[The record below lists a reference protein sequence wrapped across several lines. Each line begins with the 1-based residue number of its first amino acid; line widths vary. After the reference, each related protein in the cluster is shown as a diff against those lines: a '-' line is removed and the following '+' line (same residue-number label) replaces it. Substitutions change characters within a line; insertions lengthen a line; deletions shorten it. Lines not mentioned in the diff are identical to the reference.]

1 MPAEIRNEIYRAC
14 LTRPFTVLLSR
25 REPPPPER
33 KPEKAVDV
41 VELSDTE
48 EEGESFLVV
57 ANTGSG
63 ATSASA
69 TSAQSGGSQNP
80 TPGLHSW
87 ANRTT
92 RPVRLLNSSS
102 STQAT
107 VGTGTASSTRASTR
121 STQQHAQAAAR
132 AQLRNLAAAK
142 PDPPRVPRP
151 QDEDPLLVNL
161 LRCSKTVYQE
171 ARSILYAENLF
182 ALDLDTALTTLA
194 ALHQRSRRQIKHV
207 EVEIPCY
214 NEILE
219 RFQETVRL
227 SLRYCWGL
235 KKLVIHMPFTLPG
248 ADGSGTTGNTTV
260 YANGFDILRWL
271 PRPCEV
277 VLSGQ
282 ICKEIEQ
289 VVSKNANLA
298 RTLDEPASEVELVKL
313 AWICASRWRRWRA
326 GAVDLGL
333 STSLKM
339 IIPAGPAAATL
350 RLWCIFRDTRP
361 RPRAV
366 QGNSGLHIT
375 YTITRTARLRTPA
388 IDIERD
394 GAYAWGVAS
403 ARWNKGDWCMRSLS
417 SDCYCEQHI
426 ERGREGTLGQH
437 GFEWKG
443 GWDVGKRVVDVSV
456 LEMGDYECLY
466 AAPGSIE

>member
-1 MPAEIRNEIYRAC
+1 MAAACAPLNDDANVAAAVAEEGKEDSDMVDVQEDFDAQSQDKQSFCPITDADVNPFPLMKMPAEIRNEIYRAC

-142 PDPPRVPRP
+142 PDPPRVPRS

-298 RTLDEPASEVELVKL
+298 RTLDEV
-313 AWICASRWRRWRA
+313 
-326 GAVDLGL
+326 
-333 STSLKM
+333 
-339 IIPAGPAAATL
+339 
-350 RLWCIFRDTRP
+350 
-361 RPRAV
+361 
-366 QGNSGLHIT
+366 
-375 YTITRTARLRTPA
+375 
-388 IDIERD
+388 
-394 GAYAWGVAS
+394 
-403 ARWNKGDWCMRSLS
+403 SLS
-417 SDCYCEQHI
+417 QH
-426 ERGREGTLGQH
+426 RK
-437 GFEWKG
+437 WS
-443 GWDVGKRVVDVSV
+443 W
-456 LEMGDYECLY
+456 
-466 AAPGSIE
+466 